1 LVFANPIAEMLAFTR
16 AVPPSI
22 ARCELTHL
30 PREPIDWARAEEQ
43 HRRYEEALESL
54 GCRVLRLPALP
65 DFPDSVFVEDTAI
78 VLDECAVITRPG
90 APSRRGET
98 PSVAQALREHR
109 PLLCIES
116 PGTIDGGDVLRVGR
130 RIFVG
135 LSTRTNRAAIEQLT
149 GLIAPMG
156 YDVVPIAVEGCLHLK
171 SAVSDLGDGTLL
183 IAPSLVAAMASSG
196 LTTIEGDPSEP
207 GGSNVLLV
215 NGTVICPASAPR
227 TRERLL
233 GRGRPVL
240 SLDVSELAKAEAGLT
255 CCSLL
260 VNVAAD

>member
-1 LVFANPIAEMLAFTR
+1 MLAFTR

-22 ARCELTHL
+22 TRCELTHL
-30 PREPIDWARAEEQ
+30 AREPIDLARAEEQ
-43 HRRYEEALESL
+43 HRRYEETLESL
-54 GCRVLRLPALP
+54 GCHVRRLPALP
-65 DFPDSVFVEDTAI
+65 ECPDSVFVEDTAI

-98 PSVAQALREHR
+98 PSVAQALREHL
-109 PLLCIES
+109 PLRCIES
-116 PGTIDGGDVLRVGR
+116 PGTMDGGDVLRVGR

-135 LSTRTNRAAIEQLT
+135 VSTRTNPVAVEQL
-149 GLIAPMG
+149 GSLVGPFG
-156 YDVVPIAVEGCLHLK
+156 YEVVSVAVQGFLHLK

-183 IAPSLVAAMASSG
+183 VAPAGVDAAAFSD
-196 LTTIEGDPSEP
+196 LTTIEGDSTEP
-207 GGSNVLLV
+207 WGSNVLLV

-233 GRGRPVL
+233 ASGRRVL

-260 VNVAAD
+260 VHGAAD

>member
-1 LVFANPIAEMLAFTR
+1 MVAFTR

-22 ARCELTHL
+22 TRCELTHL
-30 PREPIDWARAEEQ
+30 RREPIDLARAEEQ
-43 HRRYEEALESL
+43 HRRYEDALESL
-54 GCRVLRLPALP
+54 GCRVRRLPPLP
-65 DFPDSVFVEDTAI
+65 DFPDSVFVEDSAV

-90 APSRRGET
+90 ARSRRGET
-98 PSVAQALREHR
+98 PSVAEALREHR
-109 PLLCIES
+109 PLQWIES
-116 PGTIDGGDVLRVGR
+116 PGTMDGGDVLRVGR

-135 LSTRTNRAAIEQLT
+135 LSTRTNRAAVEQLT
-149 GLIAPMG
+149 TFVEPLG
-156 YDVVPIAVEGCLHLK
+156 YEVIPIVVRGCLHLK
-171 SAVSDLGDGTLL
+171 SAVSDLGEGTLL
-183 IAPSLVAAMASSG
+183 VAPTGVDVSDFGEV
-196 LTTIEGDPSEP
+196 TTIEGDPNEP

-233 GRGRPVL
+233 EGCRRVL

-260 VNVAAD
+260 VNGAAD